1 MTNSDYVCSSFSWS
15 LGIELAGISFFSS
28 VGIFLNE
35 QCQGKWLYVNSNH
48 ILTYRVVS
56 SDQTCIVGKFHL
68 VYLIS
73 FFFSSSSLIKH
84 KIRNIT
90 FDECDELW
98 SGQFP
103 LSLCSFSD
111 TFSQPVTVLC
121 SQDTVVNMKKHS
133 HHSYETYHS
142 GRP

>member
-73 FFFSSSSLIKH
+73 FFFLLLHSSSIKSGISPLMSVMNYGVANFLSPFVLSVTPSL
-84 KIRNIT
+84 N
-90 FDECDELW
+90 
-98 SGQFP
+98 Q
-103 LSLCSFSD
+103 SLC
-111 TFSQPVTVLC
+111 
-121 SQDTVVNMKKHS
+121 
-133 HHSYETYHS
+133 
-142 GRP
+142 